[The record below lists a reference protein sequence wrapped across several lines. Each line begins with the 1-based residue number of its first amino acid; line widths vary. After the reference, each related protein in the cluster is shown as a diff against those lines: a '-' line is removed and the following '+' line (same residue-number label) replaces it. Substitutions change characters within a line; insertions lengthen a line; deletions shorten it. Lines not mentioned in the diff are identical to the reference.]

1 MWVTTHF
8 FAGAALTRG
17 VCLRAAPWAGI
28 ASHAALDAVPHWDYT
43 RDSRRRYWAA
53 LDVAATTVAL
63 LGLLR
68 TGRIDSKQAIGGLAG
83 ALPDLDVLGAVLPVP
98 DAPRLFPSHLRGF
111 PHGRAGMKKGILVQL
126 GLVLLALGTMRARS

>member
-8 FAGAALTRG
+8 FAGAALAG
-17 VCLRAAPWAGI
+17 GLRPRLAPWAGI
-28 ASHAALDAVPHWDYT
+28 TSHAVLDAVPHWDYT

-53 LDVAATTVAL
+53 LDVATTTVAL
-63 LGLLR
+63 LGLLG
-68 TGRIDSKQAIGGLAG
+68 TGRINRKQAVGGLAG

-126 GLVLLALGTMRARS
+126 GLVFVALGTMRTRS